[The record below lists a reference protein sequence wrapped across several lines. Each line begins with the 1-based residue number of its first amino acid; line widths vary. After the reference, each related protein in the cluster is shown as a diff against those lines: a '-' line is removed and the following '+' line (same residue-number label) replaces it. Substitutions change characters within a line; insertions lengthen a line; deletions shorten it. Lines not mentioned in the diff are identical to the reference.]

1 MKKNNYQILNQKYSI
16 SQLRAC
22 KEYLALI
29 GADADLKESLQNNL
43 QKILDSTDIN
53 KADGFLL
60 DNIGALVGTSRGYFD
75 VSVYFK
81 INSDDVNTEKYIW
94 FSEPQTDFIAPS
106 GSLEDRNFRARIR
119 AKAGANISKCT
130 REANINIIKNMT
142 FAEKVIIKNVAP
154 MLLDITIKGSNLFI
168 SQDLKGDIESIL
180 GRGVGIRNLVVER

>member
-1 MKKNNYQILNQKYSI
+1 MKNNNYQILNQKYSI

-29 GADADLKESLQNNL
+29 SADADLKESLQNNL

-60 DNIGALVGTSRGYFD
+60 DNIGALVGTAREYFD
-75 VSVYFK
+75 TSVYFK
-81 INSDDVNTEKYIW
+81 INSQDVNTEKYIW
-94 FSEPQTDFIAPS
+94 FSQPQTDFIAPS

-130 REANINIIKNMT
+130 REENINIIKNMT
-142 FAEKVIIKNVAP
+142 FAEKVIIQNIAP
-154 MLLDITIKGSNLFI
+154 LLLDITIKGSNLFI
-168 SQDLKGDIESIL
+168 SQDLKRDIESIL
-180 GRGVGIRNLVVER
+180 GRGVGIRNLVVEK